1 MSLASRPSN
10 LTAISTAQMILWA
23 LEAPLVPPLV
33 EAFLFHV
40 LFLQR
45 PRLWGTQGTDS
56 YPEYNFCQKGENL
69 MIVLMVIMP
78 RGAVGPPCPG

>member
-1 MSLASRPSN
+1 ML
-10 LTAISTAQMILWA
+10 LWA
-23 LEAPLVPPLV
+23 LEAPLVSPLV
-33 EAFLFHV
+33 EASLFHV

-56 YPEYNFCQKGENL
+56 YPEYNFCPKGENL

-78 RGAVGPPCPG
+78 RGAVGPPCPGQNSEE